1 MDICHHKFLTFLY
14 KLDVS
19 DPFQIK
25 INKNNDK
32 YSFALRF
39 VTKSCSKVSFNS
51 VLDNAIK

>member
-1 MDICHHKFLTFLY
+1 MDICHHRFLTFLY

-25 INKNNDK
+25 TNKNNDK
-32 YSFALRF
+32 YTFALRF